1 MLTGRQEIWGRQDPP
16 DPQLALLSVLGDA
29 RDASCAFRFPIAVD
43 GIVPGFGVRRGPFRQ
58 VEAYQATG
66 KVIRLGKVTGT
77 GGDVAVPLQSLTKH
91 ALIAGSTGSGKTTTA
106 LEILRQLWVDHGI
119 PFLVIEPVNSDTS
132 DYRKLADEPGFELLE
147 VITVGDEASA
157 PLRFNPFE
165 VPTGVLVGEHTANLL
180 TCFTVAFG
188 LFEPLSSIYQ
198 DALNLTYLRAGFL
211 SAERPTGANR
221 TWPTVVEFLA
231 AMGEATKGL
240 GYAGAMRARIDAFS
254 IRRAQQLTRGFS
266 GSAFLTDRPNDIG
279 RLLDRPVII
288 ELKSLGAGDEQTLM
302 MALLLNAI
310 TEHYQ
315 SVRGPSPDL
324 VHVTLVEEAH
334 RLLAR
339 AAGGKPAQDAQAK
352 EKAAEAF
359 ANVLAENGKYGDS
372 VIIAEQSPT
381 KLVANAVKNANL
393 KIVHRLTAE
402 DDRRY
407 LGETMGMDAAQRLL
421 AARLQAGEA
430 LLYSDAFAEAAQV
443 SVAKTPR
450 AAAPRPGL
458 VQPSATPPFAACDRC
473 RAQCAYRGA
482 ALSMMNDPGIVKGI
496 TDTAG
501 ALTQA
506 GSTPAEQRA
515 GLAGLR
521 GRLYDTVGRFTVLP
535 AADPGRSDAAFCLFL
550 HIYASSAL
558 RAAPAWPAIAATLLQ
573 ISDAQAGAGTAAG
586 KAGRSRR
593 RSPPGGR
600 GHRGTDRDGRKRAGR
615 PEPDYRR
622 PASAR
627 PARQVR
633 SVQSLGGRVATG
645 IGRAVMSFCASC
657 GRQRSG
663 TARFC
668 GTCGTEFS
676 DSPAAPDDQESPPA
690 DAASLNPLPDLTRI
704 QPPADQPD
712 PFASWYQQKPQAVGN
727 EKRDDLAADSD
738 SERQPD
744 PGGGIFAVW
753 VYLR

>member
-1 MLTGRQEIWGRQDPP
+1 
-16 DPQLALLSVLGDA
+16 
-29 RDASCAFRFPIAVD
+29 
-43 GIVPGFGVRRGPFRQ
+43 
-58 VEAYQATG
+58 
-66 KVIRLGKVTGT
+66 
-77 GGDVAVPLQSLTKH
+77 
-91 ALIAGSTGSGKTTTA
+91 
-106 LEILRQLWVDHGI
+106 
-119 PFLVIEPVNSDTS
+119 VIEPVNSDTS

-211 SAERPTGANR
+211 SAERPAGANR

-231 AMGEATKGL
+231 AMGEVTRGL
-240 GYAGAMRARIDAFS
+240 GYAGAMKARIDACS

-288 ELKSLGAGDEQTLM
+288 ALKSLGTGDEQTLM

-315 SVRGPSPDL
+315 SVRGPSTDL

-339 AAGGKPAQDAQAK
+339 AAGGKSSQDAQAK
-352 EKAAEAF
+352 EQAAEAF
-359 ANVLAENGKYGDS
+359 ANALAENRRYGGS
-372 VIIAEQSPT
+372 VIIAEQSPA
-381 KLVANAVKNANL
+381 KLVADAVKNANL

-407 LGETMGMDAAQRLL
+407 LGETTGMDAAQRPLT
-421 AARLQAGEA
+421 ARLRAGEA

-443 SVAKTPR
+443 GIARTPR
-450 AAAPRPGL
+450 AATPRPGM

-482 ALSMMNDPGIVKGI
+482 ALSMMNDPDIVKGI

-501 ALTQA
+501 ALPQT

-521 GRLYDTVGRFTVLP
+521 GRLYDTVGRFAVLP
-535 AADPGRSDAAFCLFL
+535 TADPGRSDAAYCLFL
-550 HIYASSAL
+550 HIHASSDL
-558 RAAPAWPAIAATLLQ
+558 RAAPAWPAIAATFLE
-573 ISDAQAGAGTAAG
+573 IGDAQAGVGNAVG
-586 KAGRSRR
+586 KAGATGDSLLRAAGDIAGQVATAASE
-593 RSPPGGR
+593 R
-600 GHRGTDRDGRKRAGR
+600 GDQNPTTED
-615 PEPDYRR
+615 
-622 PASAR
+622 R
-627 PARQVR
+627 PARDR
-633 SVQSLGGRVATG
+633 HAG
-645 IGRAVMSFCASC
+645 
-657 GRQRSG
+657 
-663 TARFC
+663 
-668 GTCGTEFS
+668 
-676 DSPAAPDDQESPPA
+676 
-690 DAASLNPLPDLTRI
+690 
-704 QPPADQPD
+704 
-712 PFASWYQQKPQAVGN
+712 
-727 EKRDDLAADSD
+727 
-738 SERQPD
+738 
-744 PGGGIFAVW
+744 
-753 VYLR
+753 